1 MSENLTMT
9 RQTISDAAAKLRSG
23 RLRSV
28 ELVEASLD
36 AIAQHNRTTNAF
48 IRVDAD
54 DARAQAA
61 ARDREL
67 AQGHD
72 RGPLH
77 GIPISLKD
85 LVDEAGRVTTAPSR
99 VLAGRVA
106 PADATIVTRL
116 REAGAI
122 SVGKTNLHEFALG
135 TTSEDSAFGAVR
147 NPLDL
152 DRSAG
157 GSSGGAAVAVV
168 TGMGLAAIGSDTG
181 GSIRIPSACCG
192 TVGLKPSFGE
202 VPIDGV
208 IQLSA
213 SLDHVGPLARS
224 VRDAALMWA
233 ALIGRAAPVLADTAP
248 GGIRLRRLVG
258 YFESPLGPD
267 VRAAFDGALGRLQA
281 AGATVERV
289 ELPEASRI
297 PEMYVNTVLPEAA
310 YYHRGWLD
318 PHKNEYLPAIRSRLE
333 AGRSIPAVAYLDAR
347 AAAAALRRAIDR
359 LLDGCDALVLP
370 TLPIVAPPIGAGDVV
385 IDPAI
390 PTGTPVRSAMLR
402 QTQPFNLSG
411 HPAISLPIASSGL
424 PVGLQLVGELNQTA
438 RLLDLAAACEKIVT

>member
-36 AIAQHNRTTNAF
+36 AIAQHNKTTNAF

-85 LVDEAGRVTTAPSR
+85 LVDEAFKITTAASR
-99 VLAGRVA
+99 VLADNVA
-106 PADATIVTRL
+106 SADATIVTRL
-116 REAGAI
+116 RDAGAI
-122 SVGKTNLHEFALG
+122 SIGKTNLHEFALG

-152 DRSAG
+152 ERSAG
-157 GSSGGAAVAVV
+157 GSSGGAAVAVA

-181 GSIRIPSACCG
+181 GSIRIPAACCG
-192 TVGLKPSFGE
+192 IVGLKPSFGE

-208 IQLSA
+208 VALSK
-213 SLDHVGPLARS
+213 SFDHVGPLALT
-224 VRDAALMWA
+224 VEDAAVMWA
-233 ALIGRAAPVLADTAP
+233 ALTRQPMPPVGDPMSPA
-248 GGIRLRRLVG
+248 GLRFCTLDG
-258 YFESPLGPD
+258 YFDAPLAPA
-267 VRAAFDGALGRLQA
+267 VRAAFRDALGRLGSAGVTFWHSTLFEA
-281 AGATVERV
+281 A
-289 ELPEASRI
+289 RI
-297 PEMYVNTVLPEAA
+297 PEIYVNTVLPEAA
-310 YYHRGWLD
+310 YFHERWLD
-318 PHKNEYLPAIRSRLE
+318 SRKDAYSPIVHARLE
-333 AGRSIPAVAYLDAR
+333 AGRSIPAAAYLAAR
-347 AAAAALRRAIDR
+347 DYAAGLRQAIDLMLER
-359 LLDGCDALVLP
+359 CDAIVLP
-370 TLPIVAPPIGAGDVV
+370 TLPIVAPPLGARDLL
-385 IDPAI
+385 IEPEQSPI
-390 PTGTPVRSAMLR
+390 PVRSAMLKH
-402 QTQPFNLSG
+402 TQPFNLSG
-411 HPAISLPIASSGL
+411 HPAISLPIASPGL
-424 PVGLQLVGELNQTA
+424 PVGLQLVGRFNQTA
-438 RLLDLAAACEKIVT
+438 RLLEVAAACEKIVT